1 MIKYQDIITLSDNN
15 KYIVASI
22 INHNNKDYVYLVD
35 INDNKSLLFAEI
47 EEDGNLSIIDQNNE
61 SELLNELIPLFYN
74 SSKKD
79 IEI

>member
-22 INHNNKDYVYLVD
+22 ISHNNKDYVYLVN
-35 INDNKSLLFAEI
+35 INDNKNLLFAEI